1 MKDGKT
7 GSLFSISLS
16 GILIVFLLASF
27 SFAEGEGAVDLVK
40 TGDAL
45 YKRRAEG
52 YSGDSAQVDIILKAR
67 DAYLEAYDG
76 GDHSE
81 ELVSKL
87 MSANYFYATY
97 TDIEK
102 KKQKEALEL
111 SIKVGE
117 ELLSRVPDS
126 VAINYQMGGAWGRWG
141 EVYGIFASA
150 KKGVAKTVRDYAEK
164 TVSLDPE
171 YAGGGGYRTLGRL
184 HFKAPKIPFILSW
197 PSKKESEKFLKKATS
212 IGPNKLTNH
221 LFYAETLMAE
231 GAKDQALAEL
241 DFILNAI
248 PNPDTLVEDL
258 RDQKEAGELK
268 KKL

>member
-7 GSLFSISLS
+7 GSLFFISFS
-16 GILIVFLLASF
+16 SILIVFLLASF
-27 SFAEGEGAVDLVK
+27 SFAGESAVDLVK
-40 TGDAL
+40 TGDEL

-52 YSGDSAQVDIILKAR
+52 HSGDKAPVDIVLKAR
-67 DAYLEAYDG
+67 DAYLAAYDN

-81 ELVSKL
+81 ELVDKL

-97 TDIEK
+97 AEEDET
-102 KKQKEALEL
+102 KQKQALEL

-117 ELLSRVPDS
+117 ELLSRMPDS
-126 VAINYQMGGAWGRWG
+126 VAVNYQMGGAWGRWG
-141 EVYGIFASA
+141 EVFGIFASA
-150 KKGVAKTVRDYAEK
+150 RKGVAQTVREYAET
-164 TVSLDPE
+164 TVALDPE

-197 PSKKESEKFLKKATS
+197 PSKKESEKFLKKATAL
-212 IGPNKLTNH
+212 GPDKLTNH
-221 LFYAETLMAE
+221 LFYAETLMAS
-231 GAKDQALAEL
+231 GAKKEALSEL
-241 DFILNAI
+241 EFILKAI
-248 PNPDTLVEDL
+248 PSQDTLVEDL